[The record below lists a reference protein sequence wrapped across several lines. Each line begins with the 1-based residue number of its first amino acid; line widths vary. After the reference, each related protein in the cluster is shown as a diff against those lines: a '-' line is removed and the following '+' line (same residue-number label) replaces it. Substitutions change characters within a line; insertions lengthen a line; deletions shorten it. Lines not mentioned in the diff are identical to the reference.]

1 MISNI
6 IKQAASTENTEQ
18 LKTFWLKKYTELTEN
33 NYFVLSPKTIE
44 LTLEKEVIRPATPF
58 GDLVLM
64 SHLDESGE
72 INENLLQNNIEI
84 AVRLLDACLDIVA
97 FDKNSAKV
105 INQYRKIGL
114 GVADFGQYYKNL
126 KRETNE
132 AEEIEYIG
140 NLVSNNAYRS
150 SESLSEEKGICQS
163 WDNIKKTLR
172 DKPFEYWY
180 NTENGDIKTSNEM
193 VANFDQKRIEASDF
207 EIVPRRNSHMMLFP
221 AVDEWQVWSDRS
233 PMTISQLNSHN
244 PPVNPNLINLSE
256 NQQSLLGQTNL
267 KTDSNDLD
275 LANNYDSNQISNQ
288 ALQNNIDGKSKTG
301 GTVISFP
308 KNKTEKTDQIQQ
320 QVIKETD
327 QEKIS
332 EEKSDKHDP
341 NLEKL
346 KKVEIA
352 DNEEEKDLLNL
363 SNSPKIEHSKVL
375 ELEVENLPSKTEN
388 KPDFEMQNSQNFFEK
403 PVNLE
408 KSEIEKDLQ
417 SFEPIEQSRGKS
429 QNFKIEDQ
437 AEKEIDKEKISENQ
451 LFEEESSKDS
461 LQNQLKDEDEQ
472 RIEHSSQNTSDK
484 SLIKEIVSTFGQSKF
499 VELKNENKNSSKNLE
514 EIADLTTKDEIKNQ
528 ENPLVD
534 EFQLGELVRIVKK
547 DSPSFGQIQQIIEIN
562 ENSSDNEIKNSNLKL
577 SGLGNQNLIFEQKEI
592 EPMDLHSFLDQTNF
606 ANSELAKGENEEK
619 FANSKNQ
626 PNSEMLTQSEREYL
640 STIKSYQDEIKKINE
655 ENRVLKQE
663 KTQDLDKIK
672 NLETQ
677 NSAKNL
683 EKDELSKIIQA
694 QKTEIDELK
703 KELNSTRQ
711 ELKNMPSLGDQRLFN
726 QNFDS
731 VEDKANSSFDNTN
744 QPNNHTQELQ
754 NLLHQNNP
762 DLNNEHNS
770 KLNTANKPTNNF
782 FKLQNKFISFMSK
795 YSLQLQQLA
804 STSGDFQLGDILIT
818 LQYDGGG
825 VKLVSA
831 SGDKLSKELKHMVDT
846 VLGIVNKA
854 LAFGVPAKELAIQM
868 KLEPKDDQTE
878 TPLNHILAVVAAA
891 LEEAPGQIQN
901 LKADSL
907 FGIDKKDVENFT
919 TTVKSDSMSIL
930 MSKLQELKAQKLEG
944 ENNISNF
951 ERNSDNSDNKSKE
964 NPKFET
970 DSSQKFEPKN
980 EEKPQNNTINTKNSD
995 EGENPFSSNPQVNVS
1010 NKNSQNDDNSVENSK
1025 QEEKPRSFFGGFGGR
1040 N

>member
-18 LKTFWLKKYTELTEN
+18 LKTFWLKKYIELTEN

-44 LTLEKEVIRPATPF
+44 LALEKEVIRPATPF

-64 SHLDESGE
+64 NHLDESGE

-84 AVRLLDACLDIVA
+84 AVRLLDACLDVVA

-207 EIVPRRNSHMMLFP
+207 EIVPRRNSHMMLLP

-244 PPVNPNLINLSE
+244 PPANPNLINLSE
-256 NQQSLLGQTNL
+256 NQQSLLSSHTNL
-267 KTDSNDLD
+267 ETDSNDLG

-288 ALQNNIDGKSKTG
+288 ALQTNIDGKIKTG

-308 KNKTEKTDQIQQ
+308 KNKTEKI
-320 QVIKETD
+320 D
-327 QEKIS
+327 QEKILEKKS
-332 EEKSDKHDP
+332 EKSDLE
-341 NLEKL
+341 LEKL
-346 KKVEIA
+346 EKVEIT
-352 DNEEEKDLLNL
+352 DNEEKKDSLNL
-363 SNSPKIEHSKVL
+363 SNSPKIEHSKFL
-375 ELEVENLPSKTEN
+375 ELEAENLLSKTEN
-388 KPDFEMQNSQNFFEK
+388 KPEFEMQNSQNFFEK
-403 PVNLE
+403 PANLE
-408 KSEIEKDLQ
+408 KLEIEKDLQ
-417 SFEPIEQSRGKS
+417 SFEPIEQNREKS
-429 QNFKIEDQ
+429 QNFKIKDQ
-437 AEKEIDKEKISENQ
+437 TGEEIEQEKISENQ
-451 LFEEESSKDS
+451 LFEEENSKDS
-461 LQNQLKDEDEQ
+461 LQNQLKDEGEQ
-472 RIEHSSQNTSDK
+472 RIEDSSQNTSDK
-484 SLIKEIVSTFGQSKF
+484 SLIKEMVSTFGQSKF

-514 EIADLTTKDEIKNQ
+514 EITDLATEDEIKNQ
-528 ENPLVD
+528 KNPLVD

-547 DSPSFGQIQQIIEIN
+547 DSPSFGQIQQIIEID
-562 ENSSDNEIKNSNLKL
+562 ENYSDNKLKNPNLKL
-577 SGLGNQNLIFEQKEI
+577 SGLGNQNIIFEQKEI

-626 PNSEMLTQSEREYL
+626 PNSEMLTQSEPEYL
-640 STIKSYQDEIKKINE
+640 SKIKSYQDEIKKINE

-663 KTQDLDKIK
+663 KTQDSDKIK

-683 EKDELSKIIQA
+683 EKEELSKIIQA

-711 ELKNMPSLGDQRLFN
+711 ELKNMPSLESQRLFN
-726 QNFDS
+726 PNFGS
-731 VEDKANSSFDNTN
+731 VEDKTISSFDNTN

-762 DLNNEHNS
+762 DLNNKHNS
-770 KLNTANKPTNNF
+770 QLNLANKSTNNF

-818 LQYDGGG
+818 LQYDGDG

-854 LAFGVPAKELAIQM
+854 LAFGVPAKELAAQM
-868 KLEPKDDQTE
+868 KLEPKDDGTK
-878 TPLNHILAVVAAA
+878 TPLNQILTVVAAA
-891 LEEAPGQIQN
+891 LDEAPGQIQQ
-901 LKADSL
+901 LQKDSL
-907 FGIDKKDVENFT
+907 VKIEKDDVEAFT
-919 TTVKSDSMSIL
+919 KTIKDDSRVFL
-930 MSKLQELKAQKLEG
+930 KGKLDKLQNSKG
-944 ENNISNF
+944 ENNKPENTNP
-951 ERNSDNSDNKSKE
+951 ENSEVKT
-964 NPKFET
+964 KFET
-970 DSSQKFEPKN
+970 DSNQKFEPKN
-980 EEKPQNNTINTKNSD
+980 EEKTQNNTVNTKTSD
-995 EGENPFSSNPQVNVS
+995 EDKNPFSSNPQANVS
-1010 NKNSQNDDNSVENSK
+1010 NQNSQNDDNSVENSK